1 MKIRT
6 GEPAAVSAADGV
18 VTRLTAP
25 MAARARVERAG
36 VFEAVEG
43 TFDNGPDLVCLS
55 HLRWNFV
62 YQRPQHLMSRC
73 ARERRVFFFEEPVE
87 TDVTAARLEL
97 GMSPEGVCVAV
108 PQVPRGLT
116 SEETTAAQRALL
128 DELFRRSGI
137 VDGVLWYYTPMAIP
151 FTRHIKPLATVFDCM
166 DELSAFRGAPAGMR
180 ENEQELLSRADV
192 VFTGGLSLYEAKR
205 GRHHNVHAFP
215 SSIDVEHFAQA
226 RRRCDDP
233 SDQSGI
239 PHPRL
244 GFAGVI
250 DERMDLALL
259 ADVARRRPEWQIVLL
274 GPVVKIDPADLPR
287 TSNIHYLG
295 PKPYPQLPSYVAG
308 WDVALLPFARNE
320 STRYIS
326 PTKTPEY
333 LAAGKP
339 VVSTSIRDVVRTY
352 GENGLIHIADTA
364 QDVVAAV
371 HKCLTDSSNNSSW
384 LERVDATLSE
394 NSWGRTWARM
404 MSLLESAMSA
414 RGAFR
419 RAAQQLPSGPPPVSG
434 FSTVHV
440 ASGTLAA
447 SDQEES

>member
-166 DELSAFRGAPAGMR
+166 DELSAFRGAPRRHARKRAGTSV
-180 ENEQELLSRADV
+180 E
-192 VFTGGLSLYEAKR
+192 
-205 GRHHNVHAFP
+205 GR
-215 SSIDVEHFAQA
+215 
-226 RRRCDDP
+226 C
-233 SDQSGI
+233 
-239 PHPRL
+239 RL
-244 GFAGVI
+244 
-250 DERMDLALL
+250 
-259 ADVARRRPEWQIVLL
+259 
-274 GPVVKIDPADLPR
+274 
-287 TSNIHYLG
+287 H
-295 PKPYPQLPSYVAG
+295 
-308 WDVALLPFARNE
+308 
-320 STRYIS
+320 
-326 PTKTPEY
+326 
-333 LAAGKP
+333 
-339 VVSTSIRDVVRTY
+339 
-352 GENGLIHIADTA
+352 
-364 QDVVAAV
+364 
-371 HKCLTDSSNNSSW
+371 
-384 LERVDATLSE
+384 
-394 NSWGRTWARM
+394 
-404 MSLLESAMSA
+404 
-414 RGAFR
+414 RGAEP
-419 RAAQQLPSGPPPVSG
+419 L
-434 FSTVHV
+434 
-440 ASGTLAA
+440 
-447 SDQEES
+447 